1 MRVFL
6 SWSGP
11 VSRAVATALHDWIPL
26 VIQDARPFI
35 STGDIEKGKR
45 WSDVIGDELNN
56 AAYGIICV
64 TKENLNAPWLHF
76 EAGAISKA
84 IDKSYV
90 SPFLFNVPPSDVH
103 GPLQQF
109 QFTVYAQE
117 DIWGLMRSVNS
128 RLAEEQRLADEV
140 LRREF
145 DMWWGDLKAKLDQIA
160 AQQSDQTHTAYPWLY
175 TLEDLTRITA
185 KAKASVWWITP
196 NPFEY
201 VLTPTL
207 RQAIRDALARGVKFT
222 FMVPESD
229 RSEGAEHQLKRLAAL
244 TQPDSVV
251 IAEIPSADFHRA
263 AVTDY
268 VIIDPDAETMQL
280 FLELPLQE
288 RLYWISVVNQ
298 ESAGGFVERFRDL
311 AEHAGT
317 HPATASS
324 IGMKP
329 VTPTPAGEP
338 PR

>member
-6 SWSGP
+6 SWSKSI
-11 VSRAVATALHDWIPL
+11 SRAVATALHDWIPL

-35 STGDIEKGKR
+35 SSGDIEKGKR
-45 WSDVIGDELNN
+45 WSDVIGEELNK
-56 AAYGIICV
+56 ASYGIICV
-64 TKENLNAPWLHF
+64 TKENLNEPWLHF

-84 IDKSYV
+84 LDKASV
-90 SPFLFNVPPSDVH
+90 SPFLFNVDPSEVH

-109 QFTVYAQE
+109 QVTVNKQE
-117 DIWGLMRSVNS
+117 DIWALMRSINS
-128 RLAEEQRLADEV
+128 RLADEQRLEEEV

-175 TLEDLTRITA
+175 TLEDLSRITT

-201 VLTPTL
+201 VLTSAL
-207 RQAIRDALARGVKFT
+207 RQAIRDALGRGVKFT
-222 FMVPESD
+222 FMVPDSD
-229 RSEGAEHQLKRLAAL
+229 RSEGAEHQLKRLAL

-251 IAEIPSADFHRA
+251 IVEIPSADFHRA

-268 VIIDPDAETMQL
+268 VIVDPDAETMQL

-288 RLYWISVVNQ
+288 RGYWISVVNQ

-324 IGMKP
+324 IGMRP
-329 VTPTPAGEP
+329 VIPTPAGDT